1 MTAREDDHRLD
12 KELLPIM
19 LDQRVRNAMRPGLT
33 TIDPVLMR
41 ARAAAEFVP
50 WNDTP
55 EEMAKVS
62 DFTIDAKTHEIPVR
76 LYEPTNGGFGGALV
90 YFHGGGWV
98 IGDLDLE
105 DGALRLIAKHS
116 GLKVLSVDYRLAPE
130 HMFPAALEDGETVMH
145 WLRANGD
152 KIGIDVTK
160 VAFGGGS
167 AGANVALGTALR
179 LRDNGGPTPIYMV
192 LLYGAFS
199 RGQDYPSY
207 GEFGDGRFGLPSVA
221 MDFFW
226 QSYLG
231 DSNDHPHAIP
241 INADLK
247 GLPDCYILETELDVL
262 AAENS
267 DMVNKMRVAGLE
279 VNHKIYKGAIHGFT
293 QYFKSSELARSAL
306 KEIGQILASKIG
318 DK

>member
-1 MTAREDDHRLD
+1 MSSGNDDFRLD

-19 LDQRVRNAMRPGLT
+19 LDQRVRNAARPPLT
-33 TIDPVLMR
+33 TIDPITMR

-55 EEMAKVS
+55 QQLDRVT
-62 DFTIDAKTHEIPVR
+62 DFAIDAVTHKVHVR
-76 LYEPTNGGFGGALV
+76 LYEPRTNDYGGALV

-105 DGALRLIAKHS
+105 DGALRIIAKQS

-130 HMFPAALEDGETVMH
+130 HRFPAALEDGETVMN
-145 WLRANGD
+145 WLTANG
-152 KIGIDVTK
+152 KSLGIDANRI
-160 VAFGGGS
+160 AFGGGS

-179 LRDNGGPTPIYMV
+179 LRDNAGSMPKYMA

-207 GEFGDGRFGLPSVA
+207 QEFGDGRFGLPSAA
-221 MDFFW
+221 MNFFW
-226 QSYLG
+226 NSYLG
-231 DSNDHPHAIP
+231 DIKDHPHAIP
-241 INADLK
+241 IYANLR

-262 AAENS
+262 ASES
-267 DMVNKMRVAGLE
+267 GDMVSKMRAAGLE
-279 VNHKIYKGAIHGFT
+279 VNHQIYKGAMHGFT
-293 QYFKSSELARSAL
+293 QYFKSRGLARKAL
-306 KEIGQILASKIG
+306 NEIAEVLASKIG
-318 DK
+318 EK